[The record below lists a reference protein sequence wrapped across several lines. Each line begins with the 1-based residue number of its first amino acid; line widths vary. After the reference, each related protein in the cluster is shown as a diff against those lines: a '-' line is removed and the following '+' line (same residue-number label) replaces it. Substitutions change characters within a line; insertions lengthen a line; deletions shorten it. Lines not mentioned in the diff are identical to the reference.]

1 MLQKLKEH
9 IDTHLSFLKDKK
21 LLIACSGGVD
31 SVVLTQLFH
40 DLQLDIALAHCNFSL
55 RGKDSDGDEA
65 FVIDLAAKLDI
76 KLHTQTFDTKK
87 YAKQYKLSTQMAAR
101 DLRYQW
107 FDELLKEQGY
117 DYLLTGHHA
126 DDDIETF
133 LINLSRGTGL
143 RGLTGI
149 PEVNDMIVRP
159 LLGFGRSE
167 IMKYAI
173 KQALYWRED
182 SSNAS
187 TDYLRN
193 KLRINVLPD
202 YKEAAPGLLQSFQ
215 KTKEH
220 LQDSQNLIEDYMAL
234 VYNLAVTEVSEG
246 YHIDIEKLITLPNT
260 SALLFELLFPFGFTD
275 LQAIE
280 DLLTAQS
287 GKQVFSKTHR
297 LLKDRK
303 VLFLTEKTTKKTKKN
318 ETIEIFLSKNEKK
331 ITNPFLLDIKSIEK
345 IGNSTPT
352 TIYVDADKLEYP
364 LLVRKWREG
373 DVFQPFGMEGKK
385 KLSKF
390 FKDEKLS
397 LVAKEKVW
405 VLCSANKIV
414 WVIGYRQDD
423 RFKVDINTKE
433 IFKIIASL

>member
-1 MLQKLKEH
+1 MLQKFTEH
-9 IDTHLSFLKDKK
+9 IDSKLSFLKDKK

-31 SVVLTQLFH
+31 SVVLTHLLH
-40 DLQLDIALAHCNFSL
+40 SLQLNIALAHCNFSL
-55 RGKDSDGDEA
+55 RGTDSDGDEA
-65 FVIDLAAKLDI
+65 FVVDLAAKLDCKI
-76 KLHTQTFDTKK
+76 HTQIFDTKK
-87 YAKQYKLSTQMAAR
+87 YAKEHKLSTQMAAR

-107 FDELLKEQGY
+107 FDELLKESKY

-133 LINLSRGTGL
+133 FINLSRGSGL

-149 PEVNDMIVRP
+149 PEVNDTIVRP
-159 LLGFGRSE
+159 LLSFGRDA
-167 IMKYAI
+167 ILKYA
-173 KQALYWRED
+173 KKHTLYWRED

-193 KLRINVLPD
+193 KLRINVLPE
-202 YKEAAPGLLQSFQ
+202 YKEAAPGLIQSFQ
-215 KTKEH
+215 KTRQH
-220 LQDSQNLIEDYMAL
+220 LEGAQHLIEDYMSL

-246 YHIDIEKLITLPNT
+246 YHIDIQKLTTLPNT
-260 SALLFELLFPFGFTD
+260 PALLYELLFPFGFTD
-275 LQAIE
+275 LQAVE

-303 VLFLTEKTTKKTKKN
+303 VLFLTEKVSKKDEKTAINK
-318 ETIEIFLSKNEKK
+318 IFLSKNEKK
-331 ITNPFLLDIKSIEK
+331 ITIPFLFEIKSIEK
-345 IGNSTPT
+345 IGNSMPT

-364 LLVRKWREG
+364 LLLRKWCEG

-423 RFKVDINTKE
+423 RFKVDTNTKE
-433 IFKIIASL
+433 IFKIITSL